1 MKFGH
6 GVQTK
11 RDNSN
16 GLTENTT
23 YPVQVSLPEGVKA
36 KYVAA
41 GINTA
46 YAVTTDGYVYA
57 WGNNENGMIGN
68 GTSDKETK

>member
-1 MKFGH
+1 M
-6 GVQTK
+6 
-11 RDNSN
+11 
-16 GLTENTT
+16 
-23 YPVQVSLPEGVKA
+23 KA

-68 GTSDKETK
+68 GTSDKDEGKPHTCKSSRKNIYRCTCEPFKYRKNSSR